1 MATVTAIRTYFETK
15 VPTAMKMD
23 FDNVGLLVGTC
34 NTEVHRALVALDIT
48 DEVIDEAIALQA
60 DLILSHHP
68 LFFELK
74 SVRDDD
80 DTGRKI
86 IKLLQHGIS
95 AICLHTNLD
104 AVKGGVNDA
113 LMLALG
119 ANVTGLLS
127 IDGTTPDG
135 TPYGISRVGELDTA
149 CTLPAFL
156 ATVKKA
162 LQANG
167 LRYHDG
173 GRPVKKLA
181 VCGGSGGGDLPAVI
195 AAGCDTFVT
204 ADIKYHQ
211 FLMAKEHGINLI
223 DADHYATEQVVVPVL
238 AEWMQHQ
245 FPEIAVH
252 ISKIHKQTA
261 QFY

>member
-1 MATVTAIRTYFETK
+1 MATVNELRTYFETR
-15 VPTAMKMD
+15 VPTALKMD

-34 NTEVHRALVALDIT
+34 DTTVHRTLVTLDIT
-48 DEVIDEAIALQA
+48 DDVIEEAIQGKV
-60 DLILSHHP
+60 DLIVSHHP
-68 LFFELK
+68 LFFDLK
-74 SVRDDD
+74 FVRDDD

-86 IKLLQHGIS
+86 IRLLQHGIS

-104 AVKGGVNDA
+104 AVEGGVNDA
-113 LMLALG
+113 LMQALG
-119 ANVTGLLS
+119 AKVTGLLS
-127 IDGTTPDG
+127 VDGTTPDG
-135 TPYGISRVGELDTA
+135 KPYGISRVGELDA
-149 CTLPAFL
+149 ECALDAFL
-156 ATVKKA
+156 FKVKSA

-173 GRPVKKLA
+173 GRAVKKLA
-181 VCGGSGGGDLPAVI
+181 VCGGSGGGDLPTVI

-211 FLMAKEHGINLI
+211 FLMAKEHHINLI

-238 AEWMQHQ
+238 ASLLQKQ
-245 FPEIAVH
+245 FPEIDTKLSAT
-252 ISKIHKQTA
+252 HKQTA

>member
-1 MATVTAIRTYFETK
+1 MVTVNAIRAYFEEQ
-15 VPTAMKMD
+15 VPPALKMG

-34 NTEVHRALVALDIT
+34 NTPVRRVLVALDIT
-48 DEVIDEAIALQA
+48 DEVIEEAIAFQA
-60 DLILSHHP
+60 ELILSHHP

-86 IKLLQHGIS
+86 IRILQNGMS

-104 AVKGGVNDA
+104 AVRGGVNDA
-113 LMLALG
+113 LMQALG
-119 ANVTGLLS
+119 ASVIGLLTV
-127 IDGTTPDG
+127 DGTAPDG
-135 TPYGISRVGELDTA
+135 TPYGISRVGELDQSCSMEQFLEKVKTA
-149 CTLPAFL
+149 LN
-156 ATVKKA
+156 
-162 LQANG
+162 ANG
-167 LRYHDG
+167 LRYHNAN
-173 GRPVKKLA
+173 RPVKKLA

-211 FLMAKEHGINLI
+211 FLQAKENQINLI

-238 AEWMQHQ
+238 ADMLENQ
-245 FPEIAVH
+245 FPELNIKISEVH
-252 ISKIHKQTA
+252 QQTA